1 MRKVFE
7 GLSTQEINQ
16 VRMYGTTEARMRES
30 IERSTTFRFSGA
42 EMIVAGMLSDAQ
54 EMFAYNRPEAN
65 TIEEHRQ
72 LMNRAKW
79 ALFDRFNNS
88 SIKLALNAK
97 MPVTVVQEQDR
108 VHDVSNMTSQS
119 QFNTTSFCA

>member
-1 MRKVFE
+1 MRKAFE

-16 VRMYGTTEARMRES
+16 VRMYGTTESRMREN
-30 IERSTTFRFSGA
+30 IERSATFKFSGA

-54 EMFAYNRPEAN
+54 EMFAYNRPDAN

-79 ALFDRFNNS
+79 ALFEYMS
-88 SIKLALNAK
+88 KETA
-97 MPVTVVQEQDR
+97 
-108 VHDVSNMTSQS
+108 
-119 QFNTTSFCA
+119 